1 MAASFQQLPCAAAL
15 ILGLVAVIR
24 KHSSVGIAWSG
35 CIIAAVILTASTISF
50 VQGDD
55 HWDNEFKDKYM
66 PDYGDI
72 IPEVSEYAAGL
83 PEEVSLF

>member
-1 MAASFQQLPCAAAL
+1 MGPPWCTPF
-15 ILGLVAVIR
+15 
-24 KHSSVGIAWSG
+24 SSTSRY
-35 CIIAAVILTASTISF
+35 LTASTISF